1 MREVYFTLVKEAPD
15 YLRIRLEDS
24 VEKSLC

>member
-24 VEKSLC
+24 VRNTFK